1 MFKTKMNF
9 IKLFEEFESE
19 SFNIDFIEAKMSEL
33 EDILPINIDFKYSI
47 DRINSQGVL
56 VINLYILDTGISLD
70 WTIDLDDPNIQLVAK
85 GEDVFGE
92 DISHTSYSKKVFDVD
107 EALDMVE
114 KEIYEI
120 CDISESYVS
129 QWDSSIK
136 SRDVEDILPEI
147 YQVQKFIHES
157 DENFDTKISSILK
170 PFDKIV
176 KNYISDMF
184 LFSDD
189 VSIDEIIE
197 LGDKIMNRYGTE
209 PEQVINAIE
218 EVISYFS
225 RFLPYPDDDLIEE
238 RKKSQRYKGKKI
250 PGKYLTGPH
259 PGKMKREI
267 DEFRGKDV
275 YKKDWDADY
284 KSGKGGK
291 GERVKTKKSAATK
304 AYQRMFGDK

>member
-19 SFNIDFIEAKMSEL
+19 SFNTDFIEAKMSEL
-33 EDILPINIDFKYSI
+33 EDILPVNIDFKYSI
-47 DRINSQGVL
+47 DRINNQGVL

-92 DISHTSYSKKVFDVD
+92 DISHTSYSKKVSDVD

-120 CDISESYVS
+120 CDISESYTA

-136 SRDVEDILPEI
+136 SSDVEEILPEI
-147 YQVQKFIHES
+147 HQVQEFIQES
-157 DENFDTKISSILK
+157 DEKFDSKMKSILK
-170 PFDKIV
+170 NYDKIV
-176 KNYISDMF
+176 IDYISDMF

-189 VSIDEIIE
+189 VSIDGIIE
-197 LGDKIMNRYGTE
+197 LGDKIINRYGTE
-209 PEQVINAIE
+209 PSQVINAIE
-218 EVISYFS
+218 DVISYFS
-225 RFLPYPDDDLIEE
+225 RWLPHPDDDLIEE
-238 RKKSQRYKGKKI
+238 RKKAQRYKGKKI

-259 PGKMKREI
+259 PGKMKKEI
-267 DEFRGKDV
+267 DEFRGKKE

-291 GERVKTKKSAATK
+291 GKRVKTKKSAATK